1 VNDRVHGLP
10 LRPLL
15 QKTSYVAAAAQAA
28 GIGWQVIEAAAGQAA
43 GRIAQ
48 ENEFDAVAVAAELV
62 GMIAQEIGTDV
73 AASAVPVAAASVV
86 SAADTAEQT
95 IELVAVV
102 AEAGIVVQGAVIA
115 VVAFAHD
122 IAEIVPEDEIAAAEH
137 GTAEPG
143 EAAEL
148 VDRSGGGL
156 ADKAAVEPE
165 YKAVVEPEYKAVA
178 GPGNEVVAGPGSE
191 VAAGPGSE
199 VAAGPGSE
207 VAAGPADEVVAG
219 LVVAFVAAAPA
230 VAHMSL
236 A

>member
-1 VNDRVHGLP
+1 V
-10 LRPLL
+10 
-15 QKTSYVAAAAQAA
+15 
-28 GIGWQVIEAAAGQAA
+28 
-43 GRIAQ
+43 
-48 ENEFDAVAVAAELV
+48 NEFDAVAAELV

-86 SAADTAEQT
+86 SADTAEQT

-102 AEAGIVVQGAVIA
+102 AETGIVVQGTVIA
-115 VVAFAHD
+115 VVAFARD
-122 IAEIVPEDEIAAAEH
+122 IAEIVREDEIAAAEH

-165 YKAVVEPEYKAVA
+165 YKAVAGPGSEVVA
-178 GPGNEVVAGPGSE
+178 GPGSGVAAGPGSE

-199 VAAGPGSE
+199 VAAGLGGE

>member
-1 VNDRVHGLP
+1 M
-10 LRPLL
+10 
-15 QKTSYVAAAAQAA
+15 
-28 GIGWQVIEAAAGQAA
+28 IEAAAVQAA

-48 ENEFDAVAVAAELV
+48 ENEFDAVAAKLV

-86 SAADTAEQT
+86 SAADTAGQT

-102 AEAGIVVQGAVIA
+102 AEVGIVVQGTVIA
-115 VVAFAHD
+115 AVASAHD

-137 GTAEPG
+137 GTAEP
-143 EAAEL
+143 EAAAEL
-148 VDRSGGGL
+148 VSDFVVELVDRLGDGL
-156 ADKAAVEPE
+156 AD
-165 YKAVVEPEYKAVA
+165 KAVVEPEYKAVA
-178 GPGNEVVAGPGSE
+178 GPGSE
-191 VAAGPGSE
+191 VAVGPE
-199 VAAGPGSE
+199 SE

-236 A
+236 E

>member
-1 VNDRVHGLP
+1 MSDRIHGLLP
-10 LRPLL
+10 RPLH

-28 GIGWQVIEAAAGQAA
+28 GIGWREIEAAAVQAA

-48 ENEFDAVAVAAELV
+48 ENEFDAVAAELV

-73 AASAVPVAAASVV
+73 AASGVPVAAASVV

-102 AEAGIVVQGAVIA
+102 AEAGIVVQGTVIA
-115 VVAFAHD
+115 VLAFAHD

-143 EAAEL
+143 VAAELVSDLVVEL
-148 VDRSGGGL
+148 VDRSGDGL
-156 ADKAAVEPE
+156 AD
-165 YKAVVEPEYKAVA
+165 KAVVEPEYKAVA
-178 GPGNEVVAGPGSE
+178 GPGSEVVAGPGSE
-191 VAAGPGSE
+191 VA
-199 VAAGPGSE
+199 VGPGSE
-207 VAAGPADEVVAG
+207 VAAGPADEVVAEV
-219 LVVAFVAAAPA
+219 VVASVAAAPA